1 MKKRI
6 LLFVMLL
13 WSFCGFAQVIEN
25 TPISNLEAVV
35 YENDSVLLIWDLP
48 ETQTN
53 FQTTLS
59 WLQCDTINADAQ
71 YGYDSYIANRYDT
84 LDLHNFIGWK
94 LESVSFYKIS
104 NWSHYICVW
113 EQKQNEPMH
122 LLYSQIVPEET
133 PMGLNTIALEE
144 ILQIEQNTQ
153 YWFGLRIKRE
163 DYQFGYSFPIGVV
176 QGEGVEGKSNLYL
189 DGNTWY
195 ILPYSFQVWLKVS
208 LVDATKENKTL
219 MGTLEDVSVTGYRIY
234 RDGEL
239 VKEIPYSFVTYFK
252 DTEYTRSFDVEY
264 CVTALYGD
272 EESEPVCVTA
282 AITGANETASQEKFT
297 ISPNPTSGTV
307 RIEGE
312 TIAEIKVYNTLG
324 QLMKTVK
331 NTNEINLKGLPK
343 GVYLLNIVDENGVV
357 VVKRIIE
364 Q

>member
-1 MKKRI
+1 
-6 LLFVMLL
+6 
-13 WSFCGFAQVIEN
+13 
-25 TPISNLEAVV
+25 
-35 YENDSVLLIWDLP
+35 
-48 ETQTN
+48 
-53 FQTTLS
+53 
-59 WLQCDTINADAQ
+59 
-71 YGYDSYIANRYDT
+71 
-84 LDLHNFIGWK
+84 
-94 LESVSFYKIS
+94 
-104 NWSHYICVW
+104 
-113 EQKQNEPMH
+113 
-122 LLYSQIVPEET
+122 
-133 PMGLNTIALEE
+133 MGLNTIALEE
-144 ILQIEQNTQ
+144 ILQIEQSTQ

-234 RDGEL
+234 RKGEL

-252 DTEYTRSFDVEY
+252 DTEYTRGFDVEY

-282 AITGANETASQEKFT
+282 TITGANEIDSPEKFT
-297 ISPNPTSGTV
+297 ISPNPTSGIV

-324 QLMKTVK
+324 QLVKTVK
-331 NTNEINLKGLPK
+331 NTNEVDLKGLPK
-343 GVYLLNIVDENGVV
+343 GIYTLRMACENGLELFKKVV
-357 VVKRIIE
+357 LE
-364 Q
+364 